1 MSEIHVVEEVNRNN
15 EKEISFEERKK
26 QIEIEENKEK
36 EYRERQKRSPYRS
49 WLQLNKDAWKAE
61 DWLVSESPIAYRIFK
76 FLMQNMDAYNALM
89 CSQKVLQEQFDIS
102 RATVA
107 RSVKLLKDN
116 KFIDVYKSGTANVY
130 AVNKQIAWN
139 SWGSNYKHGKFSAN
153 IIITESEQ
161 DNDVEIKNNKQKEVI
176 VRDK

>member
-26 QIEIEENKEK
+26 QIEIEENKE
-36 EYRERQKRSPYRS
+36 RQKRSHYRS

-116 KFIDVYKSGTANVY
+116 KFI
-130 AVNKQIAWN
+130 
-139 SWGSNYKHGKFSAN
+139 
-153 IIITESEQ
+153 
-161 DNDVEIKNNKQKEVI
+161 
-176 VRDK
+176 

>member
-26 QIEIEENKEK
+26 QIEKKEK

-107 RSVKLLKDN
+107 RSVKLLK
-116 KFIDVYKSGTANVY
+116 
-130 AVNKQIAWN
+130 
-139 SWGSNYKHGKFSAN
+139 
-153 IIITESEQ
+153 
-161 DNDVEIKNNKQKEVI
+161 
-176 VRDK
+176 